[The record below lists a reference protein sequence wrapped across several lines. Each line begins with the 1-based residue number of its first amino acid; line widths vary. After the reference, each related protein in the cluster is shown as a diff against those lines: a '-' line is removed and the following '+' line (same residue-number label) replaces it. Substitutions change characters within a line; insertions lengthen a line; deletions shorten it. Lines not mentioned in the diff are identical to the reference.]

1 MGSHNSGLDATEVA
15 VLPKGVLKLLE
26 SMLQLMHLFL
36 HASCGLRWN
45 AVCSFNNLKPCD
57 SPPRGF
63 RGWLETRFSPREVAA
78 LPKGA
83 LEVLESMLQLDPKK
97 RTTATAAL
105 TVSTAL
111 SKSQP

>member
-1 MGSHNSGLDATEVA
+1 M
-15 VLPKGVLKLLE
+15 LKLLE

-36 HASCGLRWN
+36 LASCGLRWN

-57 SPPRGF
+57 PPPRGF

-111 SKSQP
+111 SKSQPSMWDL